1 MKPTASLLAAA
12 LVLALAACNNQDPAN
27 DATGLSVDTTATE
40 QGVDHEGR
48 GVETG
53 DEPAVLPEGDRRAL
67 RSVAE
72 LDRHLVD
79 AAETALAKNVSGDVR
94 AFAETVR
101 DTHRRTLVAT
111 RNLLDS
117 GVPGSYA
124 ATAGDTAAVTGSAE
138 TDTPRGDA
146 SGALAPRDERPDANA
161 EAEADLPLT
170 AESRALRERYAAAR
184 SRVSALDGAAF
195 TRAWL
200 TSIVDDHEAALEE
213 LDGTLISAATDEDV
227 ARHLQQT
234 RATLAEHLETARA
247 LQAAR

>member
-1 MKPTASLLAAA
+1 MNPTTSLLAAA

-27 DATGLSVDTTATE
+27 DTTGLSVETTATE
-40 QGVDHEGR
+40 QGVDHAER
-48 GVETG
+48 DVETG
-53 DEPAVLPEGDRRAL
+53 DAAELAEHDRSAL

-72 LDRHLVD
+72 LDRHLVE
-79 AAETALAKNVSGDVR
+79 AAETALGKDVSGDVR
-94 AFAETVR
+94 AFAEAVR
-101 DTHRRTLVAT
+101 DIHRRNRVAT

-124 ATAGDTAAVTGSAE
+124 ATAGDTAAVTGSSASQA
-138 TDTPRGDA
+138 PRGDA
-146 SGALAPRDERPDANA
+146 AGALAPRSERA
-161 EAEADLPLT
+161 ESETEHDVALT

-184 SRVSALDGAAF
+184 SRVSALDGDAF

-200 TSIVDDHEAALEE
+200 TGIVDDHEAALAD
-213 LDGTLISAATDEDV
+213 LDTLIPAATDEDV

-234 RATLAEHLETARA
+234 RTSLAEHLDTARA

>member
-1 MKPTASLLAAA
+1 MNPTTSLLAAA

-27 DATGLSVDTTATE
+27 DTTGLSVETTAIE
-40 QGVDHEGR
+40 QGVDHAER
-48 GVETG
+48 DVETG
-53 DEPAVLPEGDRRAL
+53 DAAELAEHDRSAL

-72 LDRHLVD
+72 LDRHLVE
-79 AAETALAKNVSGDVR
+79 AAETALGKDVSGDVR
-94 AFAETVR
+94 AFAEAVR
-101 DTHRRTLVAT
+101 DTHRRNRVAT

-124 ATAGDTAAVTGSAE
+124 ATAGDTPAVI
-138 TDTPRGDA
+138 
-146 SGALAPRDERPDANA
+146 APRSERA
-161 EAEADLPLT
+161 ESETEHDVALT

-184 SRVSALDGAAF
+184 SRVSALDGDAF

-200 TSIVDDHEAALEE
+200 TGIVDDHEAALAD
-213 LDGTLISAATDEDV
+213 LDTLIPAATDEDV

-234 RATLAEHLETARA
+234 RTSLAEHLDTARA